1 MDSWMNPF
9 PDRGRGRETLSKNVR
24 SEDKAQAMLRAFFPV
39 PEAPKDGHVL
49 GRLAKRD
56 TDVMGCDG
64 LCHACRC
71 DVSTLVAVANM
82 GRRGK
87 RPVRP
92 ANREA
97 PLN

>member
-1 MDSWMNPF
+1 MNPF

-56 TDVMGCDG
+56 TDVMGCAMRVGVMFLHWWLWQTWADG
-64 LCHACRC
+64 GSDR
-71 DVSTLVAVANM
+71 
-82 GRRGK
+82 
-87 RPVRP
+87 
-92 ANREA
+92 
-97 PLN
+97 